1 MRFIQIR
8 DWLNG
13 QSWFD
18 TDQYRLGL
26 ASGTDMHWSRL
37 PDIPIALLTL
47 FFELF
52 MSQDKAMHLA
62 AAIWPPILGLG
73 VLAILNLGAKYIAS
87 PNLLKPTRFVA
98 LSLGLVFV
106 ALTGR
111 FNPGALDHHN
121 IQIIL
126 ILGSVVWLIKHQLL
140 KHGIYSGMCAALAVA
155 VGPEIYPFVGLIGL
169 FVACDWAWV
178 GEDRRNRSLG
188 FGLGFAITL
197 AASFVLTV
205 RPSDWSLV
213 YCDQLSSVTVIIACL
228 GGMGLFL
235 SAYFFSSKRILLRL
249 GALLIVGIFCLLFLK
264 LFASQCLG
272 NPLNDLPDTMHTY
285 WLNNITE
292 AKPLLSKKSEIL
304 FVVPYRIGTAIV
316 ALLVLLWAFF
326 SGRIESYRVLFS
338 ILLIA
343 SMILTLYQVRF
354 YIFAQMMA
362 ILPLSYWIIERY
374 QSGKSKKNNIAYL
387 GAIGLSL
394 PMVLGLP
401 GFLMKPS
408 ENNRRVDVST
418 MNCLPDSL
426 IARLNQFSDH
436 TIFAQSNSGP
446 ILLKLTHHR
455 VLNANYHRNVDGIES
470 VIKINSSPV
479 DEARQLITRNKVDLV
494 LTCEKEN
501 LLHLY
506 QRDFPAGF
514 AVSIS
519 KTSPEWLAEIKGAW
533 NDQGARLYQ
542 VTK

>member
-1 MRFIQIR
+1 MKIFTVFPLLIIPVILYNIIAFTGTSIMDAQAVR
-8 DWLNG
+8 DRLNEDFLFVPMTSG
-13 QSWFD
+13 ATW
-18 TDQYRLGL
+18 TITPGHALICLG
-26 ASGTDMHWSRL
+26 
-37 PDIPIALLTL
+37 LLTL

-213 YCDQLSSVTVIIACL
+213 YCDQLSSATVIIACL

-292 AKPLLSKKSEIL
+292 AKPCLL
-304 FVVPYRIGTAIV
+304 Y
-316 ALLVLLWAFF
+316 
-326 SGRIESYRVLFS
+326 
-338 ILLIA
+338 
-343 SMILTLYQVRF
+343 
-354 YIFAQMMA
+354 
-362 ILPLSYWIIERY
+362 
-374 QSGKSKKNNIAYL
+374 
-387 GAIGLSL
+387 
-394 PMVLGLP
+394 
-401 GFLMKPS
+401 
-408 ENNRRVDVST
+408 
-418 MNCLPDSL
+418 
-426 IARLNQFSDH
+426 
-436 TIFAQSNSGP
+436 
-446 ILLKLTHHR
+446 
-455 VLNANYHRNVDGIES
+455 
-470 VIKINSSPV
+470 
-479 DEARQLITRNKVDLV
+479 
-494 LTCEKEN
+494 
-501 LLHLY
+501 
-506 QRDFPAGF
+506 
-514 AVSIS
+514 
-519 KTSPEWLAEIKGAW
+519 TSPSPRDRG
-533 NDQGARLYQ
+533 
-542 VTK
+542 